1 ARDLVDFWCCDA
13 TTLPFAPATFAFAQ
27 SINVIDCLAAPRD
40 ALAEMARVLRPGAA
54 ALIAT
59 PYDWSPPATPV
70 EQWLGGH
77 SQRGPH
83 RGAPEPALRR
93 LLEEVGLAIV
103 SEEPSRPWRV
113 RLHERSTV
121 EYAVHTVVARRT
133 RLSSD

>member
-40 ALAEMARVLRPGAA
+40 ALAEMARVLRPGAT

-59 PYDWSPPATPV
+59 PYDWSPSATPV

-77 SQRGPH
+77 SQRGALG
-83 RGAPEPALRR
+83 GASEPVLRR
-93 LLEEVGLAIV
+93 LLDEVGLSV
-103 SEEPSRPWRV
+103 LSEARAV
-113 RLHERSTV
+113 R
-121 EYAVHTVVARRT
+121 RR
-133 RLSSD
+133 LPPPD